1 MNLLKKYTSGQMD
14 AAIDWLNRY
23 AQTSDEEAL
32 HQFRVSLKKIH
43 AVMQYFREKEI
54 HSKKIKQLKRKQ
66 KEIFSDAGFIRD
78 AGIRLN
84 WLKQNKMLLLLK
96 ESLLMEK
103 TQSFRSYFSVHAKH
117 NSSILDEI
125 KEELVSL
132 TKEEKT
138 STVFEYSIKL
148 KETVQQLISH
158 KLMKDDW
165 HELRKLI
172 KQLLYAYHWNRKED
186 QLKLLKVNELQY
198 FDQLQDAIGAWHD
211 AENLKNWI
219 SNEQFFLSENVQV
232 KKQFSSAWKKL
243 NAEVEQKEKVV
254 EKLLKR
260 LVVPKGSPG
269 E

>member
-14 AAIDWLNRY
+14 AAIEWLEKFV
-23 AQTSDEEAL
+23 QTSDEEAL

-43 AVMQYFREKEI
+43 AVMQYLRENEI
-54 HSKKIKQLKRKQ
+54 YVKNIKQLKRKQ

-78 AGIRLN
+78 AEIRLN
-84 WLKQNKMLLLLK
+84 WLRQNKMLLLQK

-103 TQSFRSYFSVHAKH
+103 TQSFRNYFSAQAKH
-117 NSSILDEI
+117 NSSILNEI

-132 TKEEKT
+132 TQEEKAA
-138 STVFEYSIKL
+138 TVFEYSIKL
-148 KETVQQLISH
+148 KATVQQFISH
-158 KLMKDDW
+158 KLIIDDW

-186 QLKLLKVNELQY
+186 QLKLLKVNELHY

-211 AENLKNWI
+211 AENMKTWF
-219 SNEQFFLSENVQV
+219 SNEQFFLSESVQV

-243 NAEVEQKEKVV
+243 LTEIEQKEKVV
-254 EKLLKR
+254 VRLLSR
-260 LVVPKGSPG
+260 
-269 E
+269 

>member
-32 HQFRVSLKKIH
+32 HQFRVNLKKIH

-54 HSKKIKQLKRKQ
+54 HSKKIKQLKRKE

-78 AGIRLN
+78 AGIRIQ
-84 WLKQNKMLLLLK
+84 WLTKNHYYLLLK
-96 ESLLMEK
+96 ASSLETNHLLYCRFFSDK
-103 TQSFRSYFSVHAKH
+103 TKE
-117 NSSILDEI
+117 NKSSLKKI
-125 KEELVSL
+125 KEQLVL
-132 TKEEKT
+132 FCDEEKAA
-138 STVFEYSIKL
+138 SVFSYSEQL
-148 KETVQQLISH
+148 KEDIFKTINSAE
-158 KLMKDDW
+158 KENW
-165 HELRKLI
+165 HHLRKQI

-186 QLKLLKVNELQY
+186 QLKLLKVNELHY

-211 AENLKNWI
+211 AENLKEWF

-232 KKQFSSAWKKL
+232 KNQFRFAWKKL
-243 NAEVEQKEKVV
+243 LAEIEQKEKTINQ
-254 EKLLKR
+254 LLKKK
-260 LVVPKGSPG
+260 LKS

>member
-14 AAIDWLNRY
+14 AAIDWLEKFV
-23 AQTSDEEAL
+23 QTSDEEAL

-54 HSKKIKQLKRKQ
+54 HSKKIKELKRKQ

-84 WLKQNKMLLLLK
+84 WLRQNKMLLLLR

-103 TQSFRSYFSVHAKH
+103 TQSFRSYFSAHAKH
-117 NSSILDEI
+117 YSSILDEI

-132 TKEEKT
+132 TKEEKAA
-138 STVFEYSIKL
+138 TVFEYSITL
-148 KETVQQLISH
+148 KETVQKLISH
-158 KLMKDDW
+158 KLLIDDW
-165 HELRKLI
+165 HELRKQI

-186 QLKLLKVNELQY
+186 QLKLLKVNELHY

-211 AENLKNWI
+211 AVNLKEWF
-219 SNEQFFLSENVQV
+219 SNEQFFLSESVQV

-243 NAEVEQKEKVV
+243 NTEVEQKTKAV
-254 EKLLKR
+254 EQLLKKR
-260 LVVPKGSPG
+260 LKP